1 MKNKKHF
8 QLVRVSLPRSR
19 ENSYN
24 ITIGQGALNLL
35 GEKARSVLHTQSR
48 RICLV
53 SNKKVFNLY
62 GRAAEK
68 SLNEAGFETSTFL
81 IGDGERFKSLSTL
94 EKTLQFFSE
103 QKLER
108 TDAVVALGGGVVG
121 DLAGFAAAVYLRG
134 VDFIQIPTTLLAQ
147 IDSSVGGKTAV
158 NTNFGKNL
166 VGSFHQP
173 RAVLIDTDTLKTL
186 PQRELTA
193 GLCEAI
199 KQGAIGSQKLFNQT
213 MRALKSNENID
224 ELIADQV
231 KFKASIVTGDER
243 EDVTRTD
250 HRSRR
255 ILNFGHTA
263 AHALETI
270 TDYKRFRHGEA
281 VGYGMLIA
289 AEIGKRL
296 DITPPDALNSLIAA
310 VKAAGNLPE
319 SDDLSPLEVIRLIKH
334 DKKSIGGQIKWIL
347 LERLGRVRIVDSAYI
362 PHKIVRESVRVVL
375 RKGYLDSKE
384 V

>member
-1 MKNKKHF
+1 MKNNQF
-8 QLVRVSLPRSR
+8 QIVRVKLPRSV
-19 ENSYN
+19 EKSYD

-35 GEKARSVLHTQSR
+35 GNKARSTLHSQCR
-48 RICLV
+48 HICLV

-62 GRAAEK
+62 GKTAVK
-68 SLNEAGFETSTFL
+68 SLRQSGFEVSIFL
-81 IGDGERFKSLSTL
+81 MGDGERFKSLRTL
-94 EKTLQFFSE
+94 EKTIRFFSE

-108 TDAVVALGGGVVG
+108 NDAVVALGGGVVG
-121 DLAGFAAAVYLRG
+121 DLAGFASAVYLRG

-173 RAVLIDTDTLKTL
+173 VTVLIDTDTLRTL

-193 GLCEAI
+193 GWCEAI
-199 KQGAIGSQKLFNQT
+199 KQGAIGSRKLFNQT
-213 MRALKSNENID
+213 VRALKSNENID
-224 ELIADQV
+224 ELIANQV
-231 KFKASIVTGDER
+231 KFKASIVAGDER
-243 EDVTRTD
+243 EDITRTD
-250 HRSRR
+250 YRSRR

-270 TDYKRFRHGEA
+270 TGYKRFRHGEA

-296 DITPPDALNSLIAA
+296 DITPPDALDSLITV
-310 VKAAGNLPE
+310 VKAAGILPKTN
-319 SDDLSPLEVIRLIKH
+319 DLSPQEVIRLIKH
-334 DKKSIGGQIKWIL
+334 DKKSVGGKIKWIL
-347 LERLGRVRIVDSAYI
+347 LEEIGRARVVDSADI
-362 PHKIVRESVRVVL
+362 PSEIVRESVRDVL
-375 RKGYLDSKE
+375 GKGYFRF
-384 V
+384 